1 MSDTTASDSS
11 RALRIQR
18 AKIRARI
25 KQRSSRILS
34 LLGLRSSAQATKT
47 TIAAPESPKP
57 GHLAGPPHPLHTHPH
72 TGSTDGAENAP
83 PGDRRCCSGTPRVSF
98 EFPRLSRVEDRSRLR
113 KTDIPENENSG
124 DTGLGRSQSS
134 PAGLTGIISRT
145 LSTKFGNPTV
155 IRRSRLRSRPSL
167 RTVHFGETRD
177 DPLRQ
182 GDSANDSSVPS
193 TCLEDSTSPVSSK
206 STPPTSTEPSDR
218 SSNKQRSFPSS
229 LGVGTTLDPIRET
242 SRASPSVLTVE
253 AAANAKVFL
262 ETYFHTLWS
271 DGDPRLQ
278 RRYELEHYIYSFP
291 LTTEERGRIWRNWI
305 AQERE
310 YLRQCRVLKARSQSV
325 PHNQAAAVA
334 EFEVIKVLGRGSFGV
349 VRLVREKGLY
359 SYDNCVSA
367 TNEVRVSSPEPSSEG
382 ISHKERRKV
391 MVGVKKDVFAMKAI
405 RKSAMIRNCQE
416 GHLRAERDFLVASAK
431 SRWIVP
437 LIASFQD
444 HNYLYLIM
452 DYMVG
457 GDFLGLLMRRCTLPE
472 TVARWYIA
480 EMILCV
486 EEAHRLRW
494 IHRDVKPDNFLIS
507 ASGHLKISDFGLAFD
522 GHWAHDQ
529 AYFTEHRYSLV
540 KRLGI
545 QVEGDTQDRKEAK
558 KAAKTASKS
567 RQSYSNDE
575 ITCPPPAAGLL
586 GWRDRNQ
593 RRRLAR
599 SVVGTS
605 QYMAP
610 EVVRADLY
618 DGRCDWWSVGII
630 LYECLYGFTPFASE
644 DRQKTKIK
652 IHKHY
657 ETLHFP
663 LQKKTSDKRISPE
676 AIDLITRLLQEKEY
690 RLSSSKYRENDVL
703 KTGFNPR
710 PFFYNID
717 PRNRDQRVSFV
728 YSDDATDI
736 KAHPFFRGTR
746 WDEIHRSIPPFVP
759 KVRGWDDTRYFDDCS
774 LLVEDDAMSAVSDLD
789 EPEDEANEDDVQ
801 CEQGSEGGVELP
813 NPKKKEEKKRPR
825 DKLLRDKA
833 VGRRVLE
840 MRKNGVFMGYTYR
853 RPKAVAMAFTP
864 DRGRPYFSQGHL
876 SELYG

>member
-1 MSDTTASDSS
+1 M
-11 RALRIQR
+11 
-18 AKIRARI
+18 
-25 KQRSSRILS
+25 
-34 LLGLRSSAQATKT
+34 
-47 TIAAPESPKP
+47 
-57 GHLAGPPHPLHTHPH
+57 
-72 TGSTDGAENAP
+72 
-83 PGDRRCCSGTPRVSF
+83 
-98 EFPRLSRVEDRSRLR
+98 EDRSRLR

-630 LYECLYGFTPFASE
+630 LYEVGP
-644 DRQKTKIK
+644 
-652 IHKHY
+652 
-657 ETLHFP
+657 P
-663 LQKKTSDKRISPE
+663 L
-676 AIDLITRLLQEKEY
+676 
-690 RLSSSKYRENDVL
+690 
-703 KTGFNPR
+703 
-710 PFFYNID
+710 
-717 PRNRDQRVSFV
+717 
-728 YSDDATDI
+728 
-736 KAHPFFRGTR
+736 
-746 WDEIHRSIPPFVP
+746 PP
-759 KVRGWDDTRYFDDCS
+759 
-774 LLVEDDAMSAVSDLD
+774 SDLD
-789 EPEDEANEDDVQ
+789 SRCLTKSISVCTD
-801 CEQGSEGGVELP
+801 S
-813 NPKKKEEKKRPR
+813 RP
-825 DKLLRDKA
+825 LRRKT
-833 VGRRVLE
+833 GRRL
-840 MRKNGVFMGYTYR
+840 R
-853 RPKAVAMAFTP
+853 
-864 DRGRPYFSQGHL
+864 
-876 SELYG
+876 